1 MSSMFKDDLLAG
13 KRILVTG
20 GGSGLGRELTEEYL
34 RLGAEVHICGRRGSV
49 LDDTA
54 GELMEAHGG
63 HVGTQVCDIRDA
75 EAVDDMVGKIWTE
88 AGPLTGLVN
97 NAAGNIQSPTDK
109 LSTRGFDAVAGIV
122 FHGSYYVTHACG
134 RRWIEQGL
142 GGSVLSVLVT
152 WVWTGSPYV
161 VPSAMSKAG
170 LNIMTKSLAV
180 EWAKYGIR
188 LNAVAPGPFPTPGA
202 WERLRPE
209 KLEDGGMNDDTKRIP
224 MGRFGE
230 MTELKNIGAFLMADG
245 CDYLTGQCIA
255 IDGAGYLADAGNYA
269 HLLDR
274 SDEEWQRIRELAK
287 SASDKDKAR
296 RS

>member
-1 MSSMFKDDLLAG
+1 MFRSDLLAG

-34 RLGAEVHICGRRGSV
+34 RLGAEMHICGRRGSV

-54 GELMEAHGG
+54 GELMAAHGG
-63 HVGTQVCDIRDA
+63 SVGTQVCDIRDA
-75 EAVDDMVGKIWTE
+75 EAVDEMVGQIWTE

-97 NAAGNIQSPTDK
+97 NAAGNIQSPTNK

-142 GGSVLSVLVT
+142 TGSVLSILVT

-170 LNIMTKSLAV
+170 INVMTKSLAV

-209 KLEDGGMNDDTKRIP
+209 KLADGGMNDDTQRIP
-224 MGRFGE
+224 MGRFGD
-230 MTELKNIGAFLMADG
+230 MAELKNIGAFLMADG

-255 IDGAGYLADAGNYA
+255 IDGGGHLADAGNYA

-274 SDEEWQRIRELAK
+274 SDEEWQRIRALAK
-287 SASDKDKAR
+287 SASDKDKALR
-296 RS
+296 GS